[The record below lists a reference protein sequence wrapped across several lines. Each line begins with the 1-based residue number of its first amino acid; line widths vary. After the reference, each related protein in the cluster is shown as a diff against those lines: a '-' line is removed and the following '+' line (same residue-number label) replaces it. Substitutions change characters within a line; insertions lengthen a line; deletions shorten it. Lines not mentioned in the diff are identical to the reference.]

1 MEKFVSELQSYLTHS
16 AEVILGYQAS
26 IFLLNSNMGDVPED
40 NTTIWVAMG
49 DITKK
54 FISHGAVLEKLDA
67 DTLMKEAR

>member
-1 MEKFVSELQSYLTHS
+1 
-16 AEVILGYQAS
+16 
-26 IFLLNSNMGDVPED
+26 MGDVPED

-49 DITKK
+49 DIMKK